1 MHIKNVAIQ
10 GFLSYEK
17 LEMGQK
23 LQLSPGCN
31 LILGKNG
38 SGKSNF
44 LQGKWW
50 KYFFSLWLLIC
61 KRLFF
66 AAVIFALSDK
76 FKSASKQE
84 KRRMLHEGAS

>member
-1 MHIKNVAIQ
+1 MHIKSVAIE

-17 LEMGQK
+17 LQMGQN

-44 LQGKWW
+44 LQGKWN
-50 KYFFSLWLLIC
+50 
-61 KRLFF
+61 
-66 AAVIFALSDK
+66 
-76 FKSASKQE
+76 Q
-84 KRRMLHEGAS
+84 G